1 MKIALVLEYD
11 GYEYCGWQKQP
22 KGLSIQSELEKAL
35 SRIACQPILTVAAG
49 RTDAGVHA
57 LYQVVHFETSV
68 MRPMT
73 AWVRGV
79 NSLISPALS
88 VLWAG
93 KVSQDFHARF
103 SATGRTYL
111 YRLLNRPTRP
121 GVFRGKVGWIHDPL
135 NLDRMQTAARILTG
149 EHDFSAFRSAE
160 CQAKNAVR
168 QIYKLE
174 ITQQG
179 ALLVFELRANAFLQ
193 HMVRNIVGS
202 LVYVGKGRYPVEWIQ
217 TILDKRDR
225 ALAAPTFSP
234 DGLYLA
240 GVHYPATWRL
250 PAIEML
256 HADVS

>member
-1 MKIALVLEYD
+1 MLEYD
-11 GYEYCGWQKQP
+11 GRAYCGWQKQP
-22 KGLSIQSELEKAL
+22 TRPSIQSELENAL
-35 SRIACQPILTVAAG
+35 SRIACRPVQAVAAG

-57 LYQVVHFETSV
+57 LYQVVHFETDV

-79 NSLISPALS
+79 NALTSPALS

-93 KVSQDFHARF
+93 EVPDDFHARY
-103 SATGRTYL
+103 SASGRTYV
-111 YRLLNRPTRP
+111 YRLLNRPVRP
-121 GVFRGKVGWIHDPL
+121 AVLRGKVGWVHDPL
-135 NLDRMQTAARILTG
+135 NLERMQAASRWLIG

-168 QIYKLE
+168 ELYKLE
-174 ITQQG
+174 ITRQG
-179 ALLVFELRANAFLQ
+179 PLLIFELHANAFLQ

-202 LVYVGKGRYPVEWIQ
+202 LVYVGKGRYPVDWIRMV
-217 TILDKRDR
+217 LDRRDR

-240 GVHYPATWRL
+240 GVHYPDVWRL
-250 PAIEML
+250 PAMETL
-256 HADVS
+256 HAGIL